1 MSALRGDQR
10 FGALL
15 LVGVSL
21 GWGFNWMMM
30 KITVAEVPVW
40 QFRAVTGVLGA
51 IALLA
56 LARLTGQSL
65 RVPRHQW
72 LAVAVA
78 GLFNITS
85 WFILIA
91 YAVKLMASGHAA
103 ILSFTMPLWAMLIG
117 VTLLGEKLTLR
128 RVVALGLGLAG
139 VVALLSHDFRAIGA
153 SPLGALIGLVAA
165 VNWAIGVQI
174 QKHVKWE
181 VETLALAG
189 WQIAIGIAPV
199 VVVALVLEKFVYH
212 QASWQVLA
220 AAVYLVFVA
229 FVFCY
234 YAWFTVVRIFP
245 ASVASIGTLLV
256 PVIGVAAGA
265 VFLSEP
271 FGWRE
276 MVALVSIVGGV
287 ALVLLVPDPAAAP
300 ATPER
305 GTDRAGERTMEQ
317 ER

>member
-1 MSALRGDQR
+1 MSANRGEQR
-10 FGALL
+10 FGAILL
-15 LVGVSL
+15 LGVSL

-51 IALLA
+51 IALLV

-72 LAVAVA
+72 LAIAVA

-128 RVVALGLGLAG
+128 RVVALGLGLVG
-139 VVALLSHDFRAIGA
+139 VVVLLSHDFTAIGS
-153 SPLGALIGLVAA
+153 SPLGALIGIVAA
-165 VNWAIGVQI
+165 INWAIGVQI

-199 VVVALVLEKFVYH
+199 VVVALFLEDFVYYK
-212 QASWQVLA
+212 ASWPVLA

-245 ASVASIGTLLV
+245 ASVAAIGTLLV
-256 PVIGVAAGA
+256 PVIAAAAGSI
-265 VFLSEP
+265 FLAEP

-276 MVALVSIVGGV
+276 AVALVTIVGGV
-287 ALVLLVPDPAAAP
+287 ALVLLVPDRPAAAAKPTAASTGDP
-300 ATPER
+300 ATASER
-305 GTDRAGERTMEQ
+305 
-317 ER
+317 

>member
-1 MSALRGDQR
+1 MIFPRGDQR

-30 KITVAEVPVW
+30 KITVAEVPIW

-51 IALLA
+51 IALLV

-65 RVPRHQW
+65 RVPRRQW
-72 LAVAVA
+72 IAVAVA

-103 ILSFTMPLWAMLIG
+103 ILSFTMPLWAMLLG
-117 VTLLGEKLTLR
+117 VTLFGERLTLR
-128 RVVALGLGLAG
+128 RVAALGLGLVG
-139 VVALLSHDFRAIGA
+139 VGVLMSHDFRAIGA
-153 SPLGALIGLVAA
+153 SPLGALIGIVAA
-165 VNWAIGVQI
+165 INWAIGVQI
-174 QKHVKWE
+174 QKQVKWE

-189 WQIAIGIAPV
+189 WQIAVGIVPV
-199 VVVALVLEKFVYH
+199 VVVALVLEDFVYH
-212 QASWQVLA
+212 QASWPVLA

-245 ASVASIGTLLV
+245 ASVAAIGTLLV

-265 VFLSEP
+265 VFLGEP

-276 MVALVSIVGGV
+276 MVALTSIVGGV
-287 ALVLLVPDPAAAP
+287 ALVLLVPDRKPAPETVP
-300 ATPER
+300 AR
-305 GTDRAGERTMEQ
+305 R
-317 ER
+317 

>member
-1 MSALRGDQR
+1 MSAPRGDQR

-30 KITVAEVPVW
+30 KITVAEVPIW

-72 LAVAVA
+72 PAIAIA

-103 ILSFTMPLWAMLIG
+103 IISFTMPLWAMLIG
-117 VTLLGEKLTLR
+117 VTLFGEKLTLR
-128 RVVALGLGLAG
+128 RVAALGLGLVG
-139 VVALLSHDFRAIGA
+139 IVVLLSYDFSAIGA
-153 SPLGALIGLVAA
+153 SPVGALIGIVAA
-165 VNWAIGVQI
+165 INWAIGVQI
-174 QKHVKWE
+174 QKRVKWE

-199 VVVALVLEKFVYH
+199 VVVALILEHFVYYK
-212 QASWQVLA
+212 ASWPVLA
-220 AAVYLVFVA
+220 AGVYLVFIA

-234 YAWFTVVRIFP
+234 YAWFTVVKIFP
-245 ASVASIGTLLV
+245 ASVAAIGTLLV
-256 PVIGVAAGA
+256 PVIAAAAGS
-265 VFLSEP
+265 VFLGEP

-276 MVALVSIVGGV
+276 IVALVSIVGGV
-287 ALVLLVPDPAAAP
+287 ALVLLVPDKPPEPTAEPTGEPAAEPAAAP
-300 ATPER
+300 ER
-305 GTDRAGERTMEQ
+305 
-317 ER
+317 

>member
-1 MSALRGDQR
+1 MNAPRGDRR
-10 FGALL
+10 FGTLM

-56 LARLTGQSL
+56 IARLMGQSL

-72 LAVAVA
+72 LAVAA
-78 GLFNITS
+78 GGLFNITS

-103 ILSFTMPLWAMLIG
+103 ILSFTMPLWAMLFG
-117 VTLLGEKLTLR
+117 VTLFGERLTVR
-128 RVVALGLGLAG
+128 RVAALGLGLVG
-139 VVALLSHDFRAIGA
+139 VVVLMSHDFRAFGA
-153 SPLGALIGLVAA
+153 SPLGALVGIVAA
-165 VNWAIGVQI
+165 INWAIGVQI
-174 QKHVKWE
+174 QKRVKWE

-189 WQIAIGIAPV
+189 WQIAVGIAPV
-199 VVVALVLEKFVYH
+199 VVVALILEDFVYH
-212 QASWQVLA
+212 QASWPVIA
-220 AAVYLVFVA
+220 AGFYLVFVA

-234 YAWFTVVRIFP
+234 YGWFTVVRIFP
-245 ASVASIGTLLV
+245 TSVASIGTLLV

-276 MVALVSIVGGV
+276 IVALISIVGGV
-287 ALVLLVPDPAAAP
+287 ALVLLVPEKEPAAEPAP
-300 ATPER
+300 AR
-305 GTDRAGERTMEQ
+305 R
-317 ER
+317 